1 MSEKP
6 GTIQTST
13 SVIDQIVEELKTLP
27 QEMRRQVL
35 SYART
40 RADGKAQGMPGRALL
55 RFLGMISSE
64 DAKTMEE
71 EIETGS
77 ERVDADEWYVPS

>member
-13 SVIDQIVEELKTLP
+13 SVIDEIVEKLKTLP
-27 QEMRRQVL
+27 EEMQRQVL
-35 SYART
+35 SSART
-40 RADGKAQGMPGRALL
+40 VADGKAQGVPGRALL
-55 RFLGMISSE
+55 RFLGTTSSE
-64 DAKTMEE
+64 DAKTVEE

-77 ERVDADEWYVPS
+77 ERVNADEW